1 MGKYQSIQ
9 GDVAVDELDYGNSTL
24 QPKNHNEVHTSEDE
38 VDIWDLV
45 RIIWDGRIYI
55 FLSAILFL
63 GFAIFHISNGPTEY
77 SSNAVLL
84 QETAREASGS
94 QRLMQNFGLPFG
106 LASGNISESGRI
118 PASLYPTIISS
129 ANFRFDIIFEDIE
142 FSRFE
147 EPMSL
152 YEYFNDHYQ
161 APKRDA
167 VYSFIRQYTIQF
179 PFRVFDWII
188 NFSLFEPEEEETE
201 EEIIIEIDDR
211 LLSLSRG
218 ESRVFSQLDGRISLS
233 IDGNLI
239 TVNTTMPDRKAAAM
253 LNVMVIEK
261 IKEYVTNYQTEKAHQ
276 SLSYIRQ
283 QKEQAKERYEEAQN
297 DLALFRDQNVILST
311 NVARTE
317 DERLVN
323 QRNVTF
329 NIYNSL
335 AVELEQAQLRVQEE
349 TPVFSI
355 FQKPSLPTLSL
366 GGSNRIVVASLFLGA
381 FFGLAF
387 VFGVKIYEK
396 VEEEIVQRNS

>member
-1 MGKYQSIQ
+1 MSTSQSIQ
-9 GDVAVDELDYGNSTL
+9 DDFAIDELEYGNKSADSR
-24 QPKNHNEVHTSEDE
+24 NHNETYTSEDE

-55 FLSAILFL
+55 VIFSVLFLSF
-63 GFAIFHISNGPTEY
+63 GIFHISNGPTEF

-94 QRLMQNFGLPFG
+94 QRLLQNFGLPFG
-106 LASGNISESGRI
+106 LTGGNISESGRI

-129 ANFRFDIIFEDIE
+129 ANFRFDIIYEEIE

-147 EPMSL
+147 EPITL

-161 APKRDA
+161 APRRDA
-167 VYSFIRQYTIQF
+167 VYSFIRNYTYLF
-179 PFRVFDWII
+179 PFKVFDWIV
-188 NFSLFEPEEEETE
+188 NFTLFDPEEEEE
-201 EEIIIEIDDR
+201 EEEVIVEIDDR
-211 LLSLSRG
+211 LLSLTRG
-218 ESRVFSQLDGRISLS
+218 ESRVFGQLDTRIGLS

-239 TVNTTMPDRKAAAM
+239 TVSTTMPDRKAAAM
-253 LNVMVIEK
+253 LNVLVIER
-261 IKEYVTNYQTEKAHQ
+261 IQEYVTNYQTEKAFQ
-276 SLSYIRQ
+276 SLNYIRQ
-283 QKEQAKERYEEAQN
+283 QKEQAKERYEEAQTA
-297 DLALFRDQNVILST
+297 LALFRDQNVTLST
-311 NVARTE
+311 NIARTE
-317 DERLVN
+317 DERLAN

-355 FQKPSLPTLSL
+355 FQKPSLPTVSL
-366 GGSNRIVVASLFLGA
+366 GGSNRTVIAALFLGA

-396 VEEEIVQRNS
+396 VEEEIFTKQ

>member
-1 MGKYQSIQ
+1 
-9 GDVAVDELDYGNSTL
+9 
-24 QPKNHNEVHTSEDE
+24 
-38 VDIWDLV
+38 
-45 RIIWDGRIYI
+45 
-55 FLSAILFL
+55 
-63 GFAIFHISNGPTEY
+63 
-77 SSNAVLL
+77 
-84 QETAREASGS
+84 
-94 QRLMQNFGLPFG
+94 MQNFGLPFG

-147 EPMSL
+147 EPISL

-161 APKRDA
+161 APRRDA

-179 PFRVFDWII
+179 PSRVFDSIL

-201 EEIIIEIDDR
+201 EEIIIDIDDR
-211 LLSLSRG
+211 LLSLSGG
-218 ESRVFSQLDGRISLS
+218 ESRVFTQLEGRISLA

-317 DERLVN
+317 DERLSN